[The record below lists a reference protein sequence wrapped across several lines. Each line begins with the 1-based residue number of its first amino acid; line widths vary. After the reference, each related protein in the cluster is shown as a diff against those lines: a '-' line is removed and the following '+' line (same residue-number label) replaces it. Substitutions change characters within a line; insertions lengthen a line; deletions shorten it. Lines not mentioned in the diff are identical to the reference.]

1 MNQTLVLPC
10 GALMP
15 GEGVETTGSAPR
27 VMYHPAAA
35 PNGRRKEV
43 LMLTSVLVVIGLSV
57 GAVVGLYWLGK
68 ASEGGDDV
76 S

>member
-1 MNQTLVLPC
+1 MI
-10 GALMP
+10 P
-15 GEGVETTGSAPR
+15 GNVVETTDSASR
-27 VMYHPAAA
+27 LMYHPSAA
-35 PNGRRKEV
+35 PNGRRKGV

>member
-1 MNQTLVLPC
+1 
-10 GALMP
+10 
-15 GEGVETTGSAPR
+15 
-27 VMYHPAAA
+27 MYHPSAA
-35 PNGRRKEV
+35 PNGRRKGV

>member
-1 MNQTLVLPC
+1 MI
-10 GALMP
+10 P
-15 GEGVETTGSAPR
+15 GNVVETTDSASR
-27 VMYHPAAA
+27 LMYHPSAA
-35 PNGRRKEV
+35 PHGRRKGV

-68 ASEGGDDV
+68 ATEGGDDV